1 MIEHFSDFQMD
12 NLNGQF
18 GGEFRLAYVSDGTN
32 VTPVTKGSV
41 SFDIDKLR
49 NLVLSS
55 DEQNFYNYQG
65 PVAISFD
72 NQ

>member
-1 MIEHFSDFQMD
+1 MDDFEINEEIIEDLYIKFDIQID
-12 NLNGQF
+12 
-18 GGEFRLAYVSDGTN
+18 
-32 VTPVTKGSV
+32 P